1 MSSAARRADAV
12 KSPCGTGPIQTQAAP
27 AVMVTGAPVSG
38 SSSPPSHLAGLARR
52 VAYSLDAVTVR
63 VSNKDGEIGRVVL
76 TEQPRNLQHLGPQPL
91 GGTLELAYLLT
102 R

>member
-1 MSSAARRADAV
+1 
-12 KSPCGTGPIQTQAAP
+12 
-27 AVMVTGAPVSG
+27 MVTGAPVSG

-102 R
+102 RLSSERNMKSREPVAGLGAETAWIGLIP